1 MLLKRYCIS
10 ILLKTLKSK
19 LYFCIASLVGVKFE
33 ILLNKPH
40 WDNAERIRSAFI
52 ELARAYK
59 NDSSIGNVF
68 GKPLRGRRVKN
79 DYVIDSSNSM
89 YPYAKQI
96 EIIDEVRYFFIFY
109 CVLCVLEIKRLLYFD
124 KNNIYGIEFRLV
136 LKVLFSSKVL
146 NVTEETKTNTTTV
159 DDDGASDFPFF
170 MALFPAGMVLI
181 LAVLIFLACNRKTFE
196 FGLCC

>member
-1 MLLKRYCIS
+1 MI
-10 ILLKTLKSK
+10 IV
-19 LYFCIASLVGVKFE
+19 FCTASLVGVKFE

-109 CVLCVLEIKRLLYFD
+109 CLIKIQCV

>member
-1 MLLKRYCIS
+1 MKYSNAFEKINYCIS

-19 LYFCIASLVGVKFE
+19 LYFCIASLVGVKFG

-109 CVLCVLEIKRLLYFD
+109 CLIKIQCV